1 MVAELSKD
9 GKPLQLRDV
18 AAALRKAD
26 DPQGIPPALRAA
38 EALVAAQ
45 PDELSHYA
53 GEHGVLQLKN
63 WRGCWSGLSDVQ
75 LMHLVTIEG
84 QMLQIGSIVT
94 ASGVCIPAAHPS
106 RHHFLCTIYADAHLG
121 PDPYGHAPAASVR
134 L

>member
-38 EALVAAQ
+38 EALVAAH

-53 GEHGVLQLKN
+53 GEQ
-63 WRGCWSGLSDVQ
+63 RGPVG
-75 LMHLVTIEG
+75 I
-84 QMLQIGSIVT
+84 
-94 ASGVCIPAAHPS
+94 
-106 RHHFLCTIYADAHLG
+106 
-121 PDPYGHAPAASVR
+121 AASQS
-134 L
+134 LGNQFQ